1 MTARDELR
9 ELTHQRLLAAAE
21 AIFERDGYW
30 RTTVG
35 SITKAA
41 NVSRATFYLHFTD
54 KSTLLLAIMR
64 TNLADTPVY
73 WQQVDAALID
83 GGRDALRSALGRTLN
98 WYQKH
103 GLMLRTVRE
112 AMTSDPHLAEK
123 TEGTI
128 AGFADEMSDYLAS
141 VSSDQRTQA
150 HLRLQLLIIQ
160 LDQLA
165 FRLVVQGL
173 RRIDRELMLDELT
186 DIWQLVL
193 PAARALD

>member
-9 ELTHQRLLAAAE
+9 ELTHQRLLTAAE

-30 RTTVG
+30 RTTVVT
-35 SITKAA
+35 ITKAA

-64 TNLADTPVY
+64 TNLADTPAY

-83 GGRDALRSALGRTLN
+83 GGRDSLRAALGRTLN
-98 WYQKH
+98 WYQEH
-103 GLMLRTVRE
+103 GRMLRTVRE
-112 AMTSDPHLAEK
+112 AMTSDPHLAEQ

-141 VSSDQRTQA
+141 VSPDQRAQA

-193 PAARALD
+193 PPARRPE